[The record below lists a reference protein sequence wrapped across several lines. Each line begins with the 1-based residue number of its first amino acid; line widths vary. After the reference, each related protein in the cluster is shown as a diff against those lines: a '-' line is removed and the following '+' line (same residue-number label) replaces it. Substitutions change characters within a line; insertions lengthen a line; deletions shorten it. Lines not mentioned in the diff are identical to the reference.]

1 MSNTNNKEPNTTDDL
16 DTMERKGLVTSENL
30 REVIEQGRQTL
41 GVDNWEVRFDKQ
53 FIPNDGSIPTYI
65 ENGNDLKAF
74 IHQELQ
80 KARHDWLREEI
91 VKLGAEKEQDEC
103 IGEERKNCPWCGR
116 NMYCRNRVE
125 EIAHN
130 ETLQTIIDR
139 YQSELDQPLPDKQ

>member
-80 KARHDWLREEI
+80 KVREEERERIEAIFKEHVPPHAMDLEDSVWLKRLLNKAFNHDKI
-91 VKLGAEKEQDEC
+91 V
-103 IGEERKNCPWCGR
+103 
-116 NMYCRNRVE
+116 
-125 EIAHN
+125 
-130 ETLQTIIDR
+130 
-139 YQSELDQPLPDKQ
+139 